1 MTAAAWPAG
10 ALRSPSTG
18 RILQQRGDRL
28 LVADGEAWPVI
39 DGIPF
44 LRSNRV
50 ELAAEAVRLIEAG
63 ETERAT
69 ALLLRD
75 QDPYAPDPPPSV
87 EACEQV
93 VRGRDALGFRSAM
106 QALGFGRVGD
116 YFAHRWTDPTFLS
129 GLALLGLA
137 LPAERGCAFELA
149 CGAGHFLSALHR
161 AEVAASGGDLV
172 FAKLWLA
179 RHFVSPEALL
189 VCFDAEAPWPFAAG
203 ITDTVFCHDAFYF
216 LPDKPGIASQM
227 KRLAGERGTVAVG
240 HAHNA
245 DAANHSAGA
254 PLTVAGYASLFPGA
268 QLFDDADLTEAF
280 ASGRAPVA
288 ADASALA
295 AVAAL
300 SLLWRAGG
308 WTGDSG
314 GRTGFGTE
322 SGPTLQLNP
331 LYRQGVAGAGIAW
344 PSLRYEQEYAALAT
358 YPMRWSGPA
367 VIDRADNADAE
378 ALLRRRIYV
387 ELPDRW

>member
-18 RILQQRGDRL
+18 RVLQQRGDGL

-44 LRSNRV
+44 LRTNRA

-63 ETERAT
+63 ETGRAT

-87 EACEQV
+87 AACEQV

-137 LPAERGCAFELA
+137 LPAEGGRAFELA

-161 AEVAASGGDLV
+161 AGVAASGGDLV

-179 RHFVSPEALL
+179 RHFVSPDALL

-203 ITDTVFCHDAFYF
+203 STDTVFCHDAFYF
-216 LPDKPGIASQM
+216 LPGKPGIASQM
-227 KRLAGERGTVAVG
+227 KRLAGETGTVAVG

-268 QLFDDADLTEAF
+268 QLFDDADLTKAF
-280 ASGRAPVA
+280 ASGQAPAA

-300 SLLWRAGG
+300 SLLWQAGG
-308 WTGDSG
+308 RAREAC

-322 SGPTLQLNP
+322 SGPMLRLNP
-331 LYRQGVAGAGIAW
+331 LYRQDAEGARIAW
-344 PSLRYEQEYAALAT
+344 PSARYEQEYAALAT
-358 YPMRWSGPA
+358 YPTRWSGPA
-367 VIDRADNADAE
+367 VIDRADNPDAE

>member
-1 MTAAAWPAG
+1 MTAAAWPAA
-10 ALRSPSTG
+10 ALRSPSSG
-18 RILQQRGDRL
+18 RILQPRGDGL

-44 LRSNRV
+44 LRTNRA

-63 ETERAT
+63 DTGRAT
-69 ALLLRD
+69 AVLLRD

-137 LPAERGCAFELA
+137 LPAQRGRAFELA

-161 AEVAASGGDLV
+161 AGVEASGGDLV

-179 RHFVSPEALL
+179 RHFVSPAARLA
-189 VCFDAEAPWPFAAG
+189 CFDADAPWPFAAG
-203 ITDTVFCHDAFYF
+203 TIDTVFCHDAFYF
-216 LPDKPGIASQM
+216 LPGKPGIASQM
-227 KRLAGERGTVAVG
+227 KRLAGEAGTVAVG

-268 QLFDDADLTEAF
+268 LLFDDAHLTDAF
-280 ASGRAPVA
+280 ASGQPPTP
-288 ADASALA
+288 ADAAALA
-295 AVAAL
+295 PVAAL
-300 SLLWRAGG
+300 SLLWQAGG
-308 WTGDSG
+308 LSG
-314 GRTGFGTE
+314 GTGGRPGFGTE
-322 SGPTLQLNP
+322 SGPTLRLNP
-331 LYRQGVAGAGIAW
+331 LYRRDAADVTIAW
-344 PSLRYEQEYAALAT
+344 PSERYEQEYAALAT

-367 VIDRADNADAE
+367 VIERADADDAE